1 MLEKQ
6 QHEQDHGRMNAIKIH
21 NQWRRIM
28 RMAKTEE
35 LKQDIEIL
43 SQSFDR
49 NVDRKDALIQVN
61 SCQPISN
68 ARSTCAIYLA
78 KCFYPLPTT
87 IKQISRSRSRF
98 GYQDVCVA
106 QALDRDLED
115 AEEQYGTALRGHLQV
130 IDSLQNM
137 QYARMKTMQEQFQ
150 ANLKV
155 SCRATSISA
164 SGI

>member
-49 NVDRKDALIQVN
+49 NVDRKDALIQV
-61 SCQPISN
+61 SP
-68 ARSTCAIYLA
+68 
-78 KCFYPLPTT
+78 F
-87 IKQISRSRSRF
+87 
-98 GYQDVCVA
+98 
-106 QALDRDLED
+106 AL
-115 AEEQYGTALRGHLQV
+115 LQC
-130 IDSLQNM
+130 SM
-137 QYARMKTMQEQFQ
+137 
-150 ANLKV
+150 
-155 SCRATSISA
+155 SA
-164 SGI
+164 SYHHTIIVVRSSLLSWVCSVLEMVSSWTLLRVLE